1 MNVEFVGKAI
11 QWTDAMKSFV
21 EGKLERFSRLLKE
34 AEEDQVE
41 VVVTLSTSRAK
52 QKDYAG
58 ESRPTV
64 YRVDLDLYLKT
75 WGGGVIHAWEEDID
89 VFSALDKVLD
99 EAERQIIKLKQR
111 RLEQRRRG
119 AKIKEEVIN
128 AMIAPSEEREKPQ
141 IIEEELVIEKPMS
154 EEDAILELQESGV
167 YFLPFIDA
175 KTGELKIAYRKRG
188 GSFGI
193 LNTKC
198 KEISQKI

>member
-1 MNVEFVGKAI
+1 MNVEFVGKAVE
-11 QWTDAMKSFV
+11 WTDAMKSFV
-21 EGKLERFSRLLKE
+21 EGKLEKFSRLLKE

-52 QKDYAG
+52 HKEYAG
-58 ESRPTV
+58 ESRPTI
-64 YRVDLDLYLKT
+64 YRVDMDIYLKT
-75 WGGGVIHAWEEDID
+75 WGGGVIHAWEEDTD

-99 EAERQIIKLKQR
+99 EVERQIIRLKQR

-119 AKIKEEVIN
+119 AKIKEELIS
-128 AMIAPSEEREKPQ
+128 AMITPTEEKERPT

-175 KTGELKIAYRKRG
+175 KTGELKIAYRKRK

-193 LNTKC
+193 INTRC
-198 KEISQKI
+198 KGS

>member
-1 MNVEFVGKAI
+1 MNVEFVGKAVE
-11 QWTDAMKSFV
+11 WTDAMKSFV

-52 QKDYAG
+52 HKEYAG
-58 ESRPTV
+58 ESRPTI
-64 YRVDLDLYLKT
+64 YRVDMDIYLKT
-75 WGGGVIHAWEEDID
+75 WGGGVIHAWEEDTD

-99 EAERQIIKLKQR
+99 EVERQIIRLKQR

-119 AKIKEEVIN
+119 AKIKEEFIST
-128 AMIAPSEEREKPQ
+128 MITPTEEEERPT
-141 IIEEELVIEKPMS
+141 IVEEELVIEKPMS

-175 KTGELKIAYRKRG
+175 KTGELKIAYRKRK

-193 LNTKC
+193 INTRC
-198 KEISQKI
+198 KGS